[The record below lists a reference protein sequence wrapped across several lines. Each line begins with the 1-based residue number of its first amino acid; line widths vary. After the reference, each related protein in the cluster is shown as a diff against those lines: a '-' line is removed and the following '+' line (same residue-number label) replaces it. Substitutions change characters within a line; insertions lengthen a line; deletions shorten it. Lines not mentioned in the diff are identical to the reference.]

1 MRNTNLC
8 IIIQARSGNL
18 ILSSKNVAKINNFCL
33 IPLIMYFFK
42 LVRSGI
48 SGYDMKF
55 GARTAKVH
63 HSHFNAYK
71 PGKFGGLAF

>member
-1 MRNTNLC
+1 
-8 IIIQARSGNL
+8 
-18 ILSSKNVAKINNFCL
+18 
-33 IPLIMYFFK
+33 MYFFK

-55 GARTAKVH
+55 GARMAKVH

-71 PGKFGGLAF
+71 PGKFGGLAFQNVFV